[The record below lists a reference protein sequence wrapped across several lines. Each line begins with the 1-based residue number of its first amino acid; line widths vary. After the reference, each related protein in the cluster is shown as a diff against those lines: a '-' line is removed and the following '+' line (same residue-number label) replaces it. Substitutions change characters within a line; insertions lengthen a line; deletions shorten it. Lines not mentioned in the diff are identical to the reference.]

1 MMHSVSDA
9 WTLTAVSCSLCCFA
23 RRELDAT
30 DCFALCRY
38 SNHSYYDKTTPI
50 RVLTL
55 LTSMAIPNYP
65 LATSTDMSHWS
76 SDCCSSAFLC
86 REMGNDRSCAQ
97 RLAFREEAAT
107 EKSYY
112 SVLWTFRS
120 RSVFFGSFGSVHDL
134 LHLVPA
140 VHLVHGVRSL
150 VELLF

>member
-1 MMHSVSDA
+1 MHSVSDA

-112 SVLWTFRS
+112 SVLTLNDLCVSGRQS
-120 RSVFFGSFGSVHDL
+120 RQGSDAADPMGSDGKAL
-134 LHLVPA
+134 FYQA
-140 VHLVHGVRSL
+140 VDFSK
-150 VELLF
+150 